1 MARMFFVLAPAVA
14 VGAIAA
20 LIHPAI
26 GFVFGACVAGLG
38 VQVTKA
44 RPERGE
50 V

>member
-1 MARMFFVLAPAVA
+1 MARMFFVLAPAMFA
-14 VGAIAA
+14 GLIAA

-26 GFVFGACVAGLG
+26 GVVFGICVAGLG
-38 VQVTKA
+38 IQVTKV